1 MRIKIINLG
10 LVFLILGALALSQE
24 EKKTKFLG
32 ERNPVHVNFKEE
44 IFHVEGCVMLM
55 KNRRT
60 MTLKRAHAQ
69 GYKPC
74 EKCILSKESGII
86 SSFIDEK
93 YLGKKFRS
101 KSSIEEFWE
110 RNPNLP
116 PNIKEAILN
125 KDILIGMTFD
135 QVRASRGS
143 PHKINKTTTA
153 NMIREQWIMHP
164 PEGPRYNDYKSKE
177 YGYIYFVNG
186 KVTSWQSR

>member
-1 MRIKIINLG
+1 MRIKILYLG

-32 ERNPVHVNFKEE
+32 ENDYVKVNFKEE
-44 IFHVEGCVMLM
+44 LFHVEGCALLM

-60 MTLKRAHAQ
+60 MTLKRAHEQ

-86 SSFIDEK
+86 SSFIDMK

-101 KSSIEEFWE
+101 KSLREEYLKK
-110 RNPNLP
+110 NPNLP
-116 PNIKEAILN
+116 PNIKKAILN

-135 QVRASRGS
+135 QVRASRGR

-153 NMIREQWIMHP
+153 TRIRTQWIMHP
-164 PEGPRYNDYKSKE
+164 PEGPGNDYRSKE
-177 YGYIYFVNG
+177 YGYIYFING
-186 KVTSWQSR
+186 KVTSWQSW